1 MSLASPALAGGYFAP
16 PGKPLVIQNQVY
28 LPAIIYKGLIFFFC
42 VTTKQF
48 ICDQCL
54 RLYTSL
60 TNLILHNLIFLL
72 KLKL

>member
-28 LPAIIYKGLIFFFC
+28 LPAIIYKGLIFFS
-42 VTTKQF
+42 VTTQQF
-48 ICDQCL
+48 ICDHCL